1 MPMKPDQIVRP
12 RTLEEASAW
21 VEKLGDSAGLLWL
34 GPRVEP
40 PESWARESMIDLSE
54 LELDYIKAGDNE
66 VAIPGKLT
74 PLCSNRRPPSIT
86 RHRTHSPD
94 TSITSIRIFPS
105 SRRRTSPGL
114 TSCVSPG

>member
-66 VAIPGKLT
+66 VAIGGGTAIQSLVEDE
-74 PLCSNRRPPSIT
+74 PLQAAFGGLIGAAARRLAHYGMRNLASVG
-86 RHRTHSPD
+86 SLK
-94 TSITSIRIFPS
+94 S
-105 SRRRTSPGL
+105 
-114 TSCVSPG
+114 